1 MPFIHSFQLHLRQPF
16 YKPFP
21 VMVSEQVQAF
31 IAGNYIAPIGFLE
44 SWASDYICPVT
55 LFPAKVTISQFHTLF
70 RPPSSLQIDTINL
83 FATSATSPADIF
95 FAGKQSVTML
105 SCFCHTFAFM
115 PAMPP
120 EPTPQF
126 HLFISILILLFQNI
140 SPHLP

>member
-1 MPFIHSFQLHLRQPF
+1 MFFIHSFQLHLRQPSR
-16 YKPFP
+16 KPFP
-21 VMVSEQVQAF
+21 IMSPEQVQAF
-31 IAGNYIAPIGFLE
+31 IAGNNVASIGFLE
-44 SWASDYICPVT
+44 TRTSDYICSVA
-55 LFPAKVTISQFHTLF
+55 LFPAKVTVSQFHTLF